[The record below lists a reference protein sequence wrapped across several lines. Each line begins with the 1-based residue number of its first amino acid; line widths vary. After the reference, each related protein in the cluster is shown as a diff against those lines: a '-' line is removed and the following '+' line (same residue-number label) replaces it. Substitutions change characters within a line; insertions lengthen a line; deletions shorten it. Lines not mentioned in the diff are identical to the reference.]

1 MQNLKNNQQLATAKE
16 VMSAVMLNKDN
27 FFNNVTVKHGHK
39 ETIKHIALSLNSN
52 FMVSICK
59 QSTKVW
65 KVLAKVMGSFMAIP
79 NKDSG
84 DAEEEN
90 VKPMSAIDNSGS
102 MVIVYRGKLQ
112 FNLYKIL
119 DRNEANKIKTF
130 NVREEIRANIG

>member
-16 VMSAVMLNKDN
+16 VMSDVMLKKDN
-27 FFNNVTVKHGHK
+27 YFNNVTVKHGHK

-90 VKPMSAIDNSGS
+90 VKPMSAIDNSGTK
-102 MVIVYRGKLQ
+102 VIVYRGKL
-112 FNLYKIL
+112 
-119 DRNEANKIKTF
+119 
-130 NVREEIRANIG
+130 